1 MARLVGNREWAVGH
15 RFGLGDIAVATEEFD
30 WRSLYPALAA
40 FSDRMEQRPS
50 FAASRPVAQTIK
62 DRVI

>member
-1 MARLVGNREWAVGH
+1 MR
-15 RFGLGDIAVATEEFD
+15 LGDIAVATALGYVGVRFAEFD

-40 FSDRMEQRPS
+40 FSDRIEQRPS